1 VQIAMRVSREI
12 VQYGVIELDD
22 TAILQDATVEAEDD
36 GDEVVFT
43 VRISASDI
51 LANHESDIEWDEGI
65 GDGDIE
71 IEEVEASS

>member
-1 VQIAMRVSREI
+1 MQIAMRVSREI

-22 TAILQDATVEAEDD
+22 TAILQDATVEASYD

-43 VRISASDI
+43 ARISASDI

-65 GDGDIE
+65 DDGDVE
-71 IEEVEASS
+71 IEEVKAS